1 MPSYCDR
8 ITQPSK
14 IMSVVVMNQ
23 QNFQTLTNEED
34 VISVK
39 EDNMHSYVISYP
51 MFKLADI
58 VRKLSCKLIG
68 MNEAYLDKEDYKQK
82 KWVTDGVNCEVL
94 SVSEGKWK
102 KEKVKLKVVLE
113 FCPDEP
119 TSSTASN
126 SPLDDLRV

>member
-68 MNEAYLDKEDYKQK
+68 MNESNWNLPNYQQQK
-82 KWVTDGVNCEVL
+82 WITDGVKCEVL
-94 SVSEGKWK
+94 SLSEGKWK
-102 KEKVKLKVVLE
+102 TGKLRIKLVFE

-119 TSSTASN
+119 KSSTASN

>member
-39 EDNMHSYVISYP
+39 EDNMHSYVMGSP
-51 MFKLADI
+51 MFKLVDM
-58 VRKLSCKLIG
+58 VRKLSVKLVG
-68 MNEAYLDKEDYKQK
+68 MNEFDWDKSNYKKK
-82 KWVTDGVNCEVL
+82 KWIADGVKCEVL

-102 KEKVKLKVVLE
+102 TGKLRIKLVVE

-119 TSSTASN
+119 TSSTASK
-126 SPLDDLRV
+126 SPLDDLRS